1 MTNDTDYK
9 VGFCKPPVH
18 TRFKPGQ
25 SGNPKGRPK
34 GSMDTLRLIDKIVS
48 KKVTA
53 TIDGRPL
60 KISKRQ
66 AMLLRMANEAT
77 QGNLN
82 TFKTI
87 LPLLMQIDARKAA
100 NAAAAAGDIS
110 RTDREILDEYLHK
123 KGDNV

>member
-1 MTNDTDYK
+1 MNNDTDYK

-100 NAAAAAGDIS
+100 HAAAANDTIS

>member
-1 MTNDTDYK
+1 MTYDNDYK

-100 NAAAAAGDIS
+100 HAAAAAGAIS
-110 RTDREILDEYLHK
+110 HTDREILDEYLHK
-123 KGDNV
+123 KGGNV

>member
-1 MTNDTDYK
+1 MTNDSNYK

-100 NAAAAAGDIS
+100 HAAAAASTIS